1 MELRY
6 KRKMKMPIYTLPGF
20 EYGKPALDTELHID
34 HGKLAQDTYDYNLA
48 QAKKGKLDWS
58 KGGNIAGAAIGH
70 VGDVMNAF
78 GPTKSAQDL
87 QNEAGT
93 SSAQGYGFGY
103 IRQNNIDA
111 QKQMAE
117 LSRENQANTLKTAS
131 SGAAL
136 GASIGSIFPGAGTL
150 IGGVIGGIGGL
161 IGGLFGSSRRKRKM
175 QEAIRKA
182 KQDAIRRNDFNLSS
196 AQSDYMAQSYY
207 NEHGDT
213 SDDQLYAAK
222 HGKDKNMILPK
233 YKSNN
238 NVWTSA
244 GKVNAEPNARVSGGE
259 SIFTGAN
266 TDDATATVVRNG
278 KPNADDQLANLKQ
291 ETVVFGNDVNPRTG
305 MRYKDEV
312 LPYTNALEMINKKFE
327 NRTNKKMNAL
337 RGKFGKH
344 SDEIQQ
350 KEVNK
355 YKAPIVDLLN
365 RKAQEQAEDHAM
377 MEQVRQ
383 GILPGY
389 KRGKPSGQ
397 KPGEEED
404 SSFKLSWI
412 PNAVTS
418 GLGMTTSIAQYLDA
432 ARSDIHKPD
441 IYAANPYE
449 NAALTNLA
457 KIRIDPY
464 AIATQM
470 RDAERRGRYAI
481 NRAGGLSGA
490 QKHYANVASILG
502 TQNNIANMMSGVQE
516 KNNQYKSQ
524 YANALYSAGAA
535 DAQRRQAA
543 NEYAENYYAQAHAAK
558 QQGKQMAMYN
568 FLNQLNQYY
577 SNEFKRNQFN
587 QMMGMYKDNQKLDR
601 EKFEAWKNANNN
613 NGNSTKEKDEV
624 VGALD
629 PKGKLA
635 PTVPAYNATEY
646 PLILDMWQKSKK
658 DNKPYPWY
666 PGN

>member
-6 KRKMKMPIYTLPGF
+6 KRKMKMPIYALPGF
-20 EYGKPALDTELHID
+20 DEGKPGEP
-34 HGKLAQDTYDYNLA
+34 GQS
-48 QAKKGKLDWS
+48 KGKLNWS
-58 KGGNIAGAAIGH
+58 NGTNIAGAAIGH
-70 VGDVMNAF
+70 VGDIMNSF

-93 SSAQGYGFGY
+93 SSAQGYGFSY
-103 IRQNNIDA
+103 IRQNDIDT
-111 QKQMAE
+111 QKQMDE
-117 LSRENQANTLKTAS
+117 LSRQNSANTLKTAS

-136 GASIGSIFPGAGTL
+136 GASIGSIFPGAGTV

-161 IGGLFGSSRRKRKM
+161 VTGLFGSSRRKRKM

-196 AQSDYMAQSYY
+196 AQSDYMAQNYY

-259 SIFTGAN
+259 SIFTGTN

-305 MRYKDEV
+305 IRYKDEV
-312 LPYTNALEMINKKFE
+312 LPYTNALEHINKKFE
-327 NRTNKKMNAL
+327 NRTNKKLNKL
-337 RGKFGKH
+337 RGKFGEYTDK
-344 SDEIQQ
+344 IQQ
-350 KEVNK
+350 QQVNK
-355 YKAPIVDLLN
+355 FKEPIVKFLN
-365 RKAQEQAEDHAM
+365 QKAQEQAEDHAM
-377 MEQVRQ
+377 KEQARQ

-389 KRGKPSGQ
+389 ADGKLGWLPNVITTGA
-397 KPGEEED
+397 GMA
-404 SSFKLSWI
+404 SSI
-412 PNAVTS
+412 
-418 GLGMTTSIAQYLDA
+418 MQYLDA
-432 ARSDIHKPD
+432 AKSEIHKPD

-449 NAALTNLA
+449 QVALSNLA
-457 KIRIDPY
+457 KLRINPY
-464 AIATQM
+464 PIANQM

-502 TQNNIANMMSGVQE
+502 TQSNIANMMSGIQE
-516 KNNQYKSQ
+516 KNNQYKAQ
-524 YANALYSAGAA
+524 YANALQSAG
-535 DAQRRQAA
+535 DASARRRQAA

-568 FLNQLNQYY
+568 FLNQLNSYY
-577 SNEFKRNQFN
+577 ANDIKRKQFN
-587 QMMGMYKDNQKLDR
+587 DMMGMYRDNQKLDR
-601 EKFEAWKNANNN
+601 DKFEAWKNANNN
-613 NGNSTKEKDEV
+613 ANGQNSVTEMWK
-624 VGALD
+624 
-629 PKGKLA
+629 
-635 PTVPAYNATEY
+635 PTY
-646 PLILDMWQKSKK
+646 PLLMENWDQ

>member
-1 MELRY
+1 MR
-6 KRKMKMPIYTLPGF
+6 MPIYALPGF
-20 EYGKPALDTELHID
+20 ATGGSFLDTNLSS
-34 HGKLAQDTYDYNLA
+34 GLSKKLGEDTAMYNLR
-48 QAKKGKLDWS
+48 QAGGKGLNLKGLD
-58 KGGNIAGAAIGH
+58 KAGNIAGSAISFA
-70 VGDVMNAF
+70 GDMLNSF
-78 GPTKSAQDL
+78 GPVKSSTDL
-87 QNEAGT
+87 LNESGT
-93 SSAQGYGFGY
+93 SNTQGYGFSY
-103 IRQNNIDA
+103 IRQNDVDA
-111 QKQMAE
+111 QKQMDE
-117 LSRENQANTLKTAS
+117 ISRQNQSNTLKTAG

-136 GASIGSIFPGAGTL
+136 GASIGSIVPGVGTVL
-150 IGGVIGGIGGL
+150 GGVIGGIGGL
-161 IGGLFGSSRRKRKM
+161 VGGLFGSSRRKRKM
-175 QEAIRKA
+175 QEAIRRA
-182 KQDAIRRNDFNLSS
+182 KLDAISRNDFNMSS
-196 AQSDYMAQSYY
+196 AQSDYMSQSYY

-238 NVWTSA
+238 DVWTSA

-259 SIFTGAN
+259 SIFTGTN

-305 MRYKDEV
+305 VRYKDEV
-312 LPYTNALEMINKKFE
+312 LPYTNALEHINKKFE
-327 NRTNKKMNAL
+327 NRTNKKLNKL
-337 RGKFGKH
+337 RGKFGEYTDK
-344 SDEIQQ
+344 IQQ
-350 KEVNK
+350 QQVNK
-355 YKAPIVDLLN
+355 FKEPIVNFLN
-365 RKAQEQAEDHAM
+365 QKAQEQAEDHAM
-377 MEQVRQ
+377 MEQARQ
-383 GILPGY
+383 EILPGY
-389 KRGKPSGQ
+389 KRGKSGD
-397 KPGEEED
+397 KED

-418 GLGMTTSIAQYLDA
+418 GAGMVSSIAQYLDA
-432 ARSDIHKPD
+432 ARSDVHRPD

-464 AIATQM
+464 SIANQM

-502 TQNNIANMMSGVQE
+502 TQNNIANMLSGIQE

-535 DAQRRQAA
+535 NAQRRQAA

-577 SNEFKRNQFN
+577 SNEFKRKQFN
-587 QMMGMYKDNQKLDR
+587 DMMGMYRDNQKLDR
-601 EKFEAWKNANNN
+601 DKFETWKNGLNN
-613 NGNSTKEKDEV
+613 NGISKEEINDVIGILE
-624 VGALD
+624 
-629 PKGKLA
+629 PKGKLTPKTPIVA
-635 PTVPAYNATEY
+635 AYSPTDYSFLWRQPEY
-646 PLILDMWQKSKK
+646 

>member
-20 EYGKPALDTELHID
+20 VTGGSFLDTNLSS
-34 HGKLAQDTYDYNLA
+34 GLSKKLGEETAMYNLR
-48 QAKKGKLDWS
+48 QAGGKGLNLKGLD
-58 KGGNIAGAAIGH
+58 KAGNIAGSAISFA
-70 VGDVMNAF
+70 GDMLNSF
-78 GPTKSAQDL
+78 GPVKSSTDL
-87 QNEAGT
+87 LNESGT
-93 SSAQGYGFGY
+93 SNAQGYGFSY
-103 IRQNNIDA
+103 IRQNDIDA
-111 QKQMAE
+111 QKQMDE
-117 LSRENQANTLKTAS
+117 ISRQNQSNTLKTAG

-136 GASIGSIFPGAGTL
+136 GASIGSIVPGVGTVL
-150 IGGVIGGIGGL
+150 GGVIGGIGGL
-161 IGGLFGSSRRKRKM
+161 VGGLFGSSRRKRKM
-175 QEAIRKA
+175 REAIRRA
-182 KQDAIRRNDFNLSS
+182 KLDAISRNDYNMSS

-259 SIFTGAN
+259 SIFTGTN

-355 YKAPIVDLLN
+355 YKAPIVNLLN

-389 KRGKPSGQ
+389 KKGKSGD
-397 KPGEEED
+397 KED

-418 GLGMTTSIAQYLDA
+418 GAGMVSSIAQYLDA
-432 ARSDIHKPD
+432 ANSDIYRPD

-464 AIATQM
+464 SIATQM

-490 QKHYANVASILG
+490 QKHYANIASILG
-502 TQNNIANMMSGVQE
+502 TQSNIANMMSGIQE

-524 YANALYSAGAA
+524 YASALQAAGDASAR
-535 DAQRRQAA
+535 RRQAA

-558 QQGKQMAMYN
+558 QQGKQMAAYN

-601 EKFEAWKNANNN
+601 DKFEAWRNGLRN
-613 NGNSTKEKDEV
+613 NGVSTGQVYDV
-624 VGALD
+624 IGALE
-629 PKGKLA
+629 PKGGLA
-635 PTVPAYNATEY
+635 PIVPAYKATEY
-646 PLILDMWQKSKK
+646 PLTLDKWQKPKK
-658 DNKPYPWY
+658 DDKPYPWY
-666 PGN
+666 PGK

>member
-6 KRKMKMPIYTLPGF
+6 KRRMRMPIYALPGF
-20 EYGKPALDTELHID
+20 RHGTPDLDTELHID
-34 HGKLAQDTYDYNLA
+34 QGKLAQDTYDYNLA

-70 VGDVMNAF
+70 VGDMLNAF

-103 IRQNNIDA
+103 IRQNDIDA

-259 SIFTGAN
+259 SIFTGTN

-291 ETVVFGNDVNPRTG
+291 ETVVFGNDINPRTG